1 MSNSDFIDLD
11 DDAMNEGT
19 YLGWVSN
26 WLCLGS
32 GLAADQYIN
41 SFEDGGF
48 CLRSYSI
55 EDVGH

>member
-11 DDAMNEGT
+11 DDAIHDGT

-26 WLCLGS
+26 WLCVGS
-32 GLAADQYIN
+32 SLVADQYITF
-41 SFEDGGF
+41 FEDRNF